1 MRTKQYMWFRYRERV
16 FFWFL
21 RYFST
26 SAKVLYACH
35 LTCHRGTLVIAMSRS
50 YKSAKSALRDANA
63 LVDSLSET
71 VKNDFKKNLSGLEEA
86 LHQRMTE
93 AEQAILESSKAREA
107 MAAGIGS
114 MKKSVEKAQRRFSK
128 TNNLD
133 ELRNTMIELFVDIN
147 RLKTAN
153 ERISNDISLVLHPNM
168 SAVEAIERF
177 ASDLQRFAGTWE
189 RIARDIDQS
198 ITDLCDDQTPS
209 ELIDLENY
217 ISNQGFDRLVN
228 NKPNVESE

>member
-1 MRTKQYMWFRYRERV
+1 MLAE
-16 FFWFL
+16 
-21 RYFST
+21 
-26 SAKVLYACH
+26 
-35 LTCHRGTLVIAMSRS
+35 
-50 YKSAKSALRDANA
+50 
-63 LVDSLSET
+63 SLSET

-86 LHQRMTE
+86 LNQRITE
-93 AEQAILESSKAREA
+93 AETAILESSKAREA
-107 MAAGIGS
+107 MVAGIGS

-133 ELRNTMIELFVDIN
+133 ELRLTMVDLFGDIN
-147 RLKTAN
+147 RLKKAN

-209 ELIDLENY
+209 ELIDLETY
-217 ISNQGFDRLVN
+217 ISNQGFDKLVE
-228 NKPNVESE
+228 NKSNAKSELPTIPVGRTLLVDILQAIH

>member
-1 MRTKQYMWFRYRERV
+1 M
-16 FFWFL
+16 
-21 RYFST
+21 
-26 SAKVLYACH
+26 
-35 LTCHRGTLVIAMSRS
+35 IAVSRS
-50 YKSAKSALRDANA
+50 YKSAKNSLKETNT
-63 LVDSLSET
+63 LVESLT
-71 VKNDFKKNLSGLEEA
+71 DKIKNDFKKNLSGLEEA
-86 LHQRMTE
+86 LRQRITN
-93 AEQAILESSKAREA
+93 AENAILESSKAREA
-107 MAAGIGS
+107 MVAGIGS

-133 ELRNTMIELFVDIN
+133 ELRTTMIDLFSDID
-147 RLKTAN
+147 RLKQAN
-153 ERISNDISLVLHPNM
+153 DRVSSDISLVLHPNM

-217 ISNQGFDRLVN
+217 ISRQGFDKLVE
-228 NKPNVESE
+228 NKSNVESE

>member
-1 MRTKQYMWFRYRERV
+1 M
-16 FFWFL
+16 
-21 RYFST
+21 
-26 SAKVLYACH
+26 
-35 LTCHRGTLVIAMSRS
+35 IAMSRS
-50 YKSAKSALRDANA
+50 YKSAKSALKETNM
-63 LVDSLSET
+63 LVESLSET

-86 LHQRMTE
+86 LNQRISE
-93 AEQAILESSKAREA
+93 AETAILESSKAREA
-107 MAAGIGS
+107 MVAGIGS

-133 ELRNTMIELFVDIN
+133 ELRLTMVDLFGDIN
-147 RLKTAN
+147 RLKKAN

-209 ELIDLENY
+209 ELIDLETY
-217 ISNQGFDRLVN
+217 ISNQGFDKLVE
-228 NKPNVESE
+228 NKSNAESE